1 MRSMRW
7 ALSGVVLVL
16 VSCGGGSSSTT
27 NEVSSTT
34 SDALS
39 TSTLAGAEV
48 VYKVGDTG
56 PGGGIIFYVDEAGFD
71 NSSGVDTS
79 IGAMC
84 LTGIC
89 HYLEAAPTV
98 LEGEYSWDDAIV
110 AAESFSTLL
119 ANDWLLPSRDALNAI
134 CKYAF
139 GDTVNV
145 ICNESGD
152 GSFVNNVGNFSADF
166 YWSSSEYDGNTA
178 WYQLFTW
185 GGQDYGGKDYTYYV
199 RPVRA
204 F

>member
-7 ALSGVVLVL
+7 ALTGVALVL
-16 VSCGGGSSSTT
+16 VSCSGGSSAS
-27 NEVSSTT
+27 NSEVSPSPT
-34 SDALS
+34 DA
-39 TSTLAGAEV
+39 GGVV

-71 NSSGVDTS
+71 NYSGDDTS
-79 IGAMC
+79 IGDMC
-84 LTGIC
+84 LMDTC
-89 HYLEAAPTV
+89 HYLEVAPTV

-110 AAESFSTLL
+110 AAESFSTPL
-119 ANDWLLPSRDALNAI
+119 ANDWLLPSRDALNAM

-152 GSFVNNVGNFSADF
+152 GSFVNNVGNFSSDF
-166 YWSSSEYDGNTA
+166 YWSSSEFDGNTA